1 MGIRRET
8 NNKEIQEEKENRT
21 TEKKMKYLLFL
32 LSMSFIFS
40 QDIKRTSEF
49 KRDVVYGIDC
59 DDTEY
64 RDYKGSPAWK
74 GYGGWLSECDS
85 IRTTRLDAEF
95 ALKAKERKRQKAI
108 QDSIDMIELESIDL
122 DLDAM
127 WENTVWE
134 EIQDVTEVY
143 AEVEQIT
150 AVAGVRGAE
159 AEDEALAL
167 LYYRRSMKGLALID
181 LQKAYGKLQIKRE
194 KLIEVNPDHPKLQKI
209 NQLITQL
216 ESKIKKYS

>member
-1 MGIRRET
+1 MRFGIS
-8 NNKEIQEEKENRT
+8 IT
-21 TEKKMKYLLFL
+21 TLVVLLCLNFQ
-32 LSMSFIFS
+32 LSYS
-40 QDIKRTSEF
+40 QDVSRVSDFKTSTFQGKE
-49 KRDVVYGIDC
+49 C

-85 IRTTRLDAEF
+85 IRSVNLDREF
-95 ALKAKERKRQKAI
+95 TERSKKRAQEKAI
-108 QDSIDMIELESIDL
+108 QDSIDMASIDEMDL

-134 EIQDVTEVY
+134 EIQDIGEEIVY
-143 AEVEQIT
+143 ETEQIT

-159 AEDEALAL
+159 AEDEALDH
-167 LYYRRSMKGLALID
+167 LYYRKSMKGLALID
-181 LQKAYGKLQIKRE
+181 LQKAYGKLQIKKE
-194 KLIEVNPDHPKLQKI
+194 KLIKVNPDHPKLEKI

>member
-1 MGIRRET
+1 MRYLPLLLVSVIYSQIDEKVLID
-8 NNKEIQEEKENRT
+8 NDIQRV
-21 TEKKMKYLLFL
+21 
-32 LSMSFIFS
+32 
-40 QDIKRTSEF
+40 SEF
-49 KRDVVYGIDC
+49 KRDVAYGQDC

-85 IRTTRLDAEF
+85 IRSVNLDREF
-95 ALKAKERKRQKAI
+95 TERSKKRAQEKAI
-108 QDSIDMIELESIDL
+108 QDSIDMASIDEMDL

-134 EIQDVTEVY
+134 EIQDIGEEIVY
-143 AEVEQIT
+143 ETEQIT

-159 AEDEALAL
+159 AEDEALDH
-167 LYYRRSMKGLALID
+167 LYYRKSMKGLALID
-181 LQKAYGKLQIKRE
+181 LQKAYGKLQIKKE
-194 KLIEVNPDHPKLQKI
+194 KLIKVNPDHPKLEKI

-216 ESKIKKYS
+216 EFKIKKYS

>member
-1 MGIRRET
+1 
-8 NNKEIQEEKENRT
+8 
-21 TEKKMKYLLFL
+21 MKYLTLLLL
-32 LSMSFIFS
+32 LSVTYS
-40 QDIKRTSEF
+40 QDIQQTSEF
-49 KRDVVYGIDC
+49 KRDVAYGQDC

-64 RDYKGSPAWK
+64 RDYKGYPAWK

-85 IRTTRLDAEF
+85 IRSVNLDREF
-95 ALKAKERKRQKAI
+95 AERAKIQKREKAI
-108 QDSIDMIELESIDL
+108 QDSIDTQEALTEIDNL

-134 EIQDVTEVY
+134 EIQDVTTVY

-159 AEDEALAL
+159 AEDEALDH

-181 LQKAYGKLQIKRE
+181 LQKAYGKLQIKKE
-194 KLIEVNPDHPKLQKI
+194 KLIEVNPDHPKLEKI